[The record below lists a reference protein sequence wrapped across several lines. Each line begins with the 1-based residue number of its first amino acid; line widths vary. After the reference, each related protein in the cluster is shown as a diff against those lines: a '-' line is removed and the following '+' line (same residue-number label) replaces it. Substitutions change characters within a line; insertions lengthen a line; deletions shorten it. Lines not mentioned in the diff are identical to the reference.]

1 MDQQEGLAQF
11 HRTISEQLNSR
22 LEESPRFFWALVA
35 ISTAYGYALWGAK
48 SDPSV
53 LAQRE
58 IVVRLTA
65 ILAFLA
71 TLWASWY
78 LAALGYAF
86 RFLQNTQ
93 HCIEHA
99 LGWAKYAPEN
109 TKPPENARWVDSFWL
124 LPGIYHP
131 HALGL
136 CVFLSLISFTSLS
149 RWHSD
154 TCIISAHIVLW
165 LAGLICIVSIHRYY
179 LAKFAKR
186 FRDPTTVESL
196 QKAGSDAT
204 KKEGDTPG

>member
-1 MDQQEGLAQF
+1 MNRPENLAEF
-11 HRTISEQLNSR
+11 HRTISEQLNAR

-35 ISTAYGYALWGAK
+35 ISTAYGYALWGEYTQ
-48 SDPSV
+48 PSA

-58 IVVRLTA
+58 VVVHLTGV
-65 ILAFLA
+65 LAYLA

-99 LGWAKYAPEN
+99 LGWDNYAPEN
-109 TKPPENARWVDSFWL
+109 TAPPKSPRWVDSFWL

-136 CVFLSLISFTSLS
+136 CVFLSLVAFTSLWS
-149 RWHSD
+149 WHSSL
-154 TCIISAHIVLW
+154 CVISAHLFFW
-165 LAGLICIVSIHRYY
+165 FAGLAFIVSIHRYY
-179 LAKFAKR
+179 LLKFAGR
-186 FRDPTTVESL
+186 FREPKVV
-196 QKAGSDAT
+196 
-204 KKEGDTPG
+204 